1 MESAGMPIIGGT
13 YRHYKG
19 GLYRVLAIA
28 LHSET
33 LAQMVVY
40 ETLYE
45 NELGRTWVR
54 PAEMF
59 LENIEVAGVLT
70 PRFQAVTL

>member
-1 MESAGMPIIGGT
+1 MPIIGGT

-19 GLYRVLAIA
+19 GLYRVLALA
-28 LHSET
+28 RHSET

-40 ETLYE
+40 EALYE
-45 NELGRTWVR
+45 NQLGQTWVR

-59 LENIEVAGVLT
+59 LEEVNVAGVLT
-70 PRFQAVTL
+70 PRFQPVPPPSTL